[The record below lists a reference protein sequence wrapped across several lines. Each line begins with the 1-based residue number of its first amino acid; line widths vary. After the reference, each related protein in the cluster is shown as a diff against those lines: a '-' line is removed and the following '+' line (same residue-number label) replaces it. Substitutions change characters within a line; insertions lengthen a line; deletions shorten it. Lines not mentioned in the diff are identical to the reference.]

1 MPAVRRLSGCL
12 SFGQPPVSPLSFGRI
27 VRFCVFPRKRALFSF
42 VFAENDR
49 MKGRNCLV
57 SLYIFIRFSFAQP
70 SDFARFIRFSF
81 GRIIR
86 FCAFSGKRAFSA
98 VEFDI
103 SAEKSA
109 FFRSENAV
117 SAKKEVLGSV
127 GGVDARASYCRKHLH
142 NNKIEVAAN
151 PGFPFGTP
159 VANMGGDARTAGFAD
174 E

>member
-1 MPAVRRLSGCL
+1 
-12 SFGQPPVSPLSFGRI
+12 
-27 VRFCVFPRKRALFSF
+27 
-42 VFAENDR
+42 
-49 MKGRNCLV
+49 MKGRNRLLSLCL
-57 SLYIFIRFSFAQP
+57 FIRFSFAQP
-70 SDFARFIRFSF
+70 SGFARFIRFSF
-81 GRIIR
+81 GGIIR
-86 FCAFSGKRAFSA
+86 FCVFSGKRALFA

-127 GGVDARASYCRKHLH
+127 GGVEARASHRH
-142 NNKIEVAAN
+142 NWRHINKIVVAAN
-151 PGFPFGTP
+151 LGFPFGTP